1 MAPSTVH
8 VTSCAGLFVPVTVA
22 VKLCVVPLVT
32 VAVSGA
38 TVTLSTVGVTG
49 ASCTV
54 TVAVPDF
61 EVSTVEVAFTVS
73 VAAVSP
79 AVTVS
84 SPLPS
89 MVLPVPPVT
98 SHVTPCAGLFVPV
111 TVAVKFCVV
120 PLVTVTMLG
129 LTVTLSTVGALV
141 PTTMLKSLVA
151 SGLVPLLACTLKLK
165 VPAAAGVPLI
175 TPVVGLS
182 ARPVGRLP
190 PAMLQVIG
198 VEPVAVSVSL

>member
-1 MAPSTVH
+1 
-8 VTSCAGLFVPVTVA
+8 
-22 VKLCVVPLVT
+22 
-32 VAVSGA
+32 
-38 TVTLSTVGVTG
+38 
-49 ASCTV
+49 
-54 TVAVPDF
+54 
-61 EVSTVEVAFTVS
+61 
-73 VAAVSP
+73 
-79 AVTVS
+79 
-84 SPLPS
+84 